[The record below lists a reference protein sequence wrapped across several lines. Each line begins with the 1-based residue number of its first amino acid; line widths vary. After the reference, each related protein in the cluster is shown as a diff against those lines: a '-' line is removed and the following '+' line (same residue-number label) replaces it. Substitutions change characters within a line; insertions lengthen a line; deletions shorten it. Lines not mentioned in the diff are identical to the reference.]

1 MNQPPYLADTSAL
14 MRLLYQDDAAQ
25 AWREHLDAGLIS
37 VCAPVE
43 LEVLYTARSA
53 ADRAALLEEVRDT
66 FTWVHV
72 PDDVFERARE
82 VQAALTD
89 RGTHRSAGPVDLLIA
104 ATAEAHDLTLLHYD
118 RDYECVAEV
127 TGQEVLWLAAPGS
140 LN

>member
-1 MNQPPYLADTSAL
+1 VNQTPYLADTSAL
-14 MRLLYQDDAAQ
+14 MRLLYQPDAAR
-25 AWREHLDAGLIS
+25 AWSEQLDAGLIS

-43 LEVLYTARSA
+43 LELLYTARSA

-66 FTWVHV
+66 FNWVHV
-72 PDDVFERARE
+72 PDGVFERATE

-104 ATAEAHDLTLLHYD
+104 AAAEAHDLTLLHYD
-118 RDYECVAEV
+118 RDYERVAEV
-127 TGQEVLWLAAPGS
+127 TGQQVLWLAAPGA